1 MVFIEFLKILS
12 VAGVDWLL
20 LIEEVRMESHG
31 FLAMATAFA
40 PTTLYSRKKSDIPTN
55 PDYIPS
61 ISVEEVRRNGLACA
75 RFERAQ
81 WRDKQKRD
89 KEREAEQ
96 CAISHQQKLR
106 AFHHD
111 HNYGVK
117 EIEEEVIIC
126 ERPGGVSSLTVN
138 EVGIPVEVGKCTL
151 CLYVLC
157 INCIL

>member
-1 MVFIEFLKILS
+1 M
-12 VAGVDWLL
+12 
-20 LIEEVRMESHG
+20 
-31 FLAMATAFA
+31 
-40 PTTLYSRKKSDIPTN
+40 PTTCAVIGCYNRQRKGVNRGFYRIPKDPERRWRWLAFINRRSENGKPWIPGNGDRICSDHFISRKKSDIPTN

-81 WRDKQKRD
+81 RRDKQKRD

-117 EIEEEVIIC
+117 EIEEEII
-126 ERPGGVSSLTVN
+126 
-138 EVGIPVEVGKCTL
+138 I
-151 CLYVLC
+151 
-157 INCIL
+157 